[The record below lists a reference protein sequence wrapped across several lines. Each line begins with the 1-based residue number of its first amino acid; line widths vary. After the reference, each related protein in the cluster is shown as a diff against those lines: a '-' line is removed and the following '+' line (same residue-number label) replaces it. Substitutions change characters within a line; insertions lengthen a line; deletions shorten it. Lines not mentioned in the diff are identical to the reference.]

1 MFQNINSNE
10 EYTEENNIKLN
21 LKNLFKSKDIFLYI
35 ISFMVSMVS
44 FNGEWAPFGLAIFAA
59 CCSNRKPVG
68 IIYILVAI
76 GTLIKFGLGGLGVFF
91 LTSILFMG
99 LVLVIRPNF
108 EEDERNEKQKLG
120 RYVLVSAFAIHALKM
135 LFTGFLFYDLIT
147 SIAIGIITYIFY
159 KIFAN
164 SLIII
169 SDYVE
174 KQVFSIEEVMG
185 ASLLVAIAFV
195 SLSGLKFWGLSVTNI
210 LSVMLVLFLGWKH
223 GMLVGATSGI
233 TIGMVLGIITANSP
247 VLVAS
252 YAISGMLAGL
262 LNKLGKPGVIV
273 GFCVGNAVLTYV
285 ANGNTVPVIT
295 IREILVAALGLLVIP
310 KDTKINIEEI
320 IPQMKCFPVTAGV
333 LEGQTVQKLNG
344 VSETIAQM
352 ANSYNES
359 AKDVL
364 ETKDLEEENKELFLD
379 DLVNNFEDLEENI
392 FYDDLIENEN
402 IPEEIYNKLII
413 NNEMTEEILI
423 NILSKNDNCKI
434 VVDTDDA
441 KKSITEVIKVI
452 NATYR
457 IHKLNIL
464 WKVREANN
472 KKVLATQLGG
482 VSKVISSIAED
493 IDEKNTE
500 AQDEKKEEKYK
511 LTKVVLTKTK
521 NKSEISGDNHL
532 VTKLEDGKYMIAIS
546 DGMGSGV
553 QANKSSKTVISML
566 KKMLTNGFDKE
577 VSIGLINS
585 AININS
591 NEETYATIDLSI
603 IDLNNGN
610 IEFIKNG
617 ACPTFIKSKN
627 KVEVVKAVSFPA
639 GVLDK
644 IDLVVYDKD
653 LKPEDI
659 IIMCSDGILESN
671 TEYENKE
678 IWLKNLLENIEG
690 KDIEKIANIIMQEAI
705 DNGLGIAKDDMT
717 VMVAKLENK

>member
-1 MFQNINSNE
+1 MFQNINNNE
-10 EYTEENNIKLN
+10 EYIEEPKLKLNIKNFFRLE
-21 LKNLFKSKDIFLYI
+21 DIFLYI
-35 ISFMVSMVS
+35 ISFMVSTVS

-59 CCSNRKPVG
+59 CCSNRKPAGVVF
-68 IIYILVAI
+68 ILVAL
-76 GTLIKFGLGGLGVFF
+76 GTLIKFGFSGLGVFLLISLLF
-91 LTSILFMG
+91 IGLILI
-99 LVLVIRPNF
+99 IRPNF
-108 EEDERNEKQKLG
+108 DEDERNEKQKLG
-120 RYVLVSAFAIHALKM
+120 KYVFISCFVINALKM
-135 LFTGFLFYDLIT
+135 IFTGFLWYDLIT
-147 SIAIGIITYIFY
+147 SVAIGLITYIFY

-164 SLIII
+164 SIIVI
-169 SDYVE
+169 SDYLE

-185 ASLLVAIAFV
+185 ASLLVSIAFV
-195 SLSGLKFWGLSVTNI
+195 SLSGLKFWGLSITNI
-210 LSVMLVLFLGWKH
+210 LSVMLVLFLGWKN

-247 VLVAS
+247 ILVAS

-295 IREILVAALGLLVIP
+295 IREILVASLGLLAIP
-310 KDTKINIEEI
+310 KDIKINIEDV
-320 IPQMKCFPVTAGV
+320 IPQQKCFPVTVGV
-333 LEGQTVQKLNG
+333 LEGETVQKLNG

-364 ETKDLEEENKELFLD
+364 ETNDLEENKELFID
-379 DLVNNFEDLEENI
+379 DLVNNLDDLEDNI
-392 FYDDLIENEN
+392 FYDDLIEKEQAQ
-402 IPEEIYNKLII
+402 EDIYEDLTK
-413 NNEMTEEILI
+413 NNEMTEENLI

-434 VVDTDDA
+434 AVDTDEA
-441 KKSITEVIKVI
+441 KRDLEGAVRVI

-464 WKVREANN
+464 WKVKEASN
-472 KKVLATQLGG
+472 KRVLATQLGG

-493 IDEKNTE
+493 IDEKDNE
-500 AQDEKKEEKYK
+500 NQDEKKEEKYK
-511 LTKVVLTKTK
+511 LSKVVLTKTK
-521 NKSEISGDNHL
+521 NKSEISGDNNII
-532 VTKLEDGKYMIAIS
+532 TKLKDGKYMLAIS
-546 DGMGSGV
+546 DGMGSGT
-553 QANKSSKTVISML
+553 QANKSSSTVISML

-603 IDLNNGN
+603 VDLNNGN
-610 IEFIKNG
+610 AEFVKNG

-627 KVEVVKAVSFPA
+627 KVEVVKAISFPA

-653 LKPEDI
+653 LKEEDI
-659 IIMCSDGILESN
+659 IVMCSDGILESN
-671 TEYENKE
+671 AEYENKE
-678 IWLKNLLENIEG
+678 IWLKNLLENIETN
-690 KDIEKIANIIMQEAI
+690 DIEKIANIIIQEAV

-717 VMVAKLENK
+717 VMVAKLDPK